1 MLAALGV
8 FHEPVLNGG
17 LDLTGFE
24 AAREQILSDITALCA
39 DADAVLSGALRDVY
53 EGDEV

>member
-1 MLAALGV
+1 M

-17 LDLTGFE
+17 LDLAGFE

-53 EGDEV
+53 EGDEI